1 MKKTIY
7 FLFVLFLAQQA
18 AAQDINKIITREYVD
33 RLIKTLSSDEMEGR
47 ATFSPGIDKAASF
60 IEQEFKAI
68 GLQPLDGEAGFRQ
81 SFEKDGK
88 PLFNVAGMIPGK
100 SKTKE

>member
-1 MKKTIY
+1 MRKTIY

-68 GLQPLDGEAGFRQ
+68 GLQPLDGGT
-81 SFEKDGK
+81 SFWFCVYDFEQKKIREFLIHGH
-88 PLFNVAGMIPGK
+88 A
-100 SKTKE
+100 